1 MTEAANHSPLE
12 QFTVSPVLQLPK
24 LFGIDASITN
34 SALFMLVAVVVV
46 GLFFGYAMR
55 KRSAIPGRFQSLAE
69 VIYQFVDD
77 IVKENIGHDGKK
89 YFPIIFTLFLFI
101 LFVNLLGLV
110 PYAFSPTSHII
121 VTFGLAAVIFTG
133 ITIIAFIKK
142 GPIGFFKHFIPEGL
156 PIAIVPLIFLIEL
169 ISFLSRP
176 FSLAIRLAANMVA
189 GHTLIKVIAGFVVPL
204 GLLGALP
211 LAFIVLLNGLEVFV
225 CILQA
230 YVFTLL
236 SSIYLSEA
244 LSDHH

>member
-1 MTEAANHSPLE
+1 MKRFLPALLLTATAFASAQQYPTKPIRYIVPFPAGGGADIFARAL
-12 QFTVSPVLQLPK
+12 TPRVL
-24 LFGIDASITN
+24 
-34 SALFMLVAVVVV
+34 
-46 GLFFGYAMR
+46 
-55 KRSAIPGRFQSLAE
+55 
-69 VIYQFVDD
+69 D
-77 IVKENIGHDGKK
+77 I
-89 YFPIIFTLFLFI
+89 
-101 LFVNLLGLV
+101 
-110 PYAFSPTSHII
+110 
-121 VTFGLAAVIFTG
+121 TG

>member
-1 MTEAANHSPLE
+1 MTASANHSPLE
-12 QFTVSPVLQLPK
+12 QFAVSPVLQLPK

-34 SALFMLVAVVVV
+34 SALFMLLSVALV
-46 GLFFGYAMR
+46 GLFFAYSMR
-55 KRSAIPGRFQSLAE
+55 KRAAIPGRMQSLAE
-69 VIYQFVDD
+69 MIYQFVDD
-77 IVKENIGHDGKK
+77 MVKENVGHDGRKF
-89 YFPIIFTLFLFI
+89 FPIIFTLFLFI

-121 VTFGLAAVIFTG
+121 VTLGLAAFIFTG

-142 GPIGFFKHFIPEGL
+142 GPIGFFEHFIPEGL

-176 FSLAIRLAANMVA
+176 FSLGIRLAANMVA

-204 GLLGALP
+204 GIMGALP
-211 LAFIVLLNGLEVFV
+211 LAFIVMLNGLEVFV